1 MNPTRMELTNLKR
14 KLVTAR
20 RGHKLLKDKR
30 DELMRQFLLLVKE
43 NKELRKSLEMKIKKA
58 SAYMA
63 LASGEMSDNEISV
76 ALMLSGQKL
85 TVDVE
90 NKNISDI
97 DSKVEA
103 IGIKELSDKLQV
115 GEVTLKDI
123 IAEIKKPGRDP
134 REEGIK
140 PILRID
146 VLKIEDI
153 TEGMILKGT
162 VRNVVDFGAFVDI
175 GIKND
180 GLVHKSEMS
189 KRPYDSCNCRR
200 YS

>member
-1 MNPTRMELTNLKR
+1 MPIDNIYISTLILSI
-14 KLVTAR
+14 L
-20 RGHKLLKDKR
+20 
-30 DELMRQFLLLVKE
+30 E
-43 NKELRKSLEMKIKKA
+43 NVS
-58 SAYMA
+58 
-63 LASGEMSDNEISV
+63 
-76 ALMLSGQKL
+76 
-85 TVDVE
+85 
-90 NKNISDI
+90 
-97 DSKVEA
+97 
-103 IGIKELSDKLQV
+103 IGL
-115 GEVTLKDI
+115 TLKHII

-140 PILRID
+140 PILRTD

-189 KRPYDSCNCRR
+189 KGFVKDPMTIVTVGDIVDVKVIGVDMNKKRVALSMKI
-200 YS
+200 

>member
-1 MNPTRMELTNLKR
+1 MLDIL
-14 KLVTAR
+14 
-20 RGHKLLKDKR
+20 GY
-30 DELMRQFLLLVKE
+30 
-43 NKELRKSLEMKIKKA
+43 SL
-58 SAYMA
+58 
-63 LASGEMSDNEISV
+63 SDI
-76 ALMLSGQKL
+76 
-85 TVDVE
+85 E

-97 DSKVEA
+97 DSKVNS
-103 IGIKELSDKLQV
+103 IGMKELSYKLQV

-140 PILRID
+140 PILRTD

-153 TEGMILKGT
+153 QEGMILKGT

-189 KRPYDSCNCRR
+189 KSFVKDPMTIVTVGDIVDVKVIGVDMNKQRVALSMKI
-200 YS
+200 